1 MALTGHTQPQRN
13 YDFLNQKNC
22 KMRKKKKSLGS
33 CSPRGVLLAIVIIE
47 SLLLIISATESE
59 IKESNDGTLESGTL
73 NTGKV

>member
-22 KMRKKKKSLGS
+22 KMRKKKKSLGV
-33 CSPRGVLLAIVIIE
+33 CSPGGVLLAIVIVE
-47 SLLLIISATESE
+47 SLLLIISAREHE
-59 IKESNDGTLESGTL
+59 LKQSNGGAFDSGTL